1 MAELTL
7 FNYRPGASMLH
18 TIDARFKIVCL
29 ILISLSILNADP
41 LELSVLTLAI
51 VAVLITLH
59 VSFSSILKEFR
70 YFAIFLLFIFITRAI
85 FTSDA
90 SNPSAIVCK
99 GIAISW
105 QGLYDGAVICW
116 RLVIVVMVGLSFVT
130 TTRPSEIK
138 AAVQWYL
145 TPIPF
150 IPAKRVAVM
159 MGLMMRFVPVIFNQT
174 KATLEAQ
181 RARGVENR
189 KNPIYR
195 LIKFTVPLIRR
206 TFENADKLA
215 DAMEARCYCD
225 YRTDPELA
233 STRKDWLVLC
243 AVIGLCVLIKLV
255 DYCGPIV
262 AKYFF

>member
-7 FNYRPGASMLH
+7 FNYRSGDSILH
-18 TIDARFKIVCL
+18 TIDARFKLICL
-29 ILISLSILNADP
+29 ILISISILNAYP

-51 VAVLITLH
+51 VAVLTNLR

-70 YFAIFLLFIFITRAI
+70 YVAIFLLFIFITRAI
-85 FTSDA
+85 FA
-90 SNPSAIVCK
+90 SNVSSPSDIVFK
-99 GIAISW
+99 GVTISR

-116 RLVIVVMVGLSFVT
+116 RLVIIVMVGLSFVV

-159 MGLMMRFVPVIFNQT
+159 MSLMMRFVPVIFNQA
-174 KATLEAQ
+174 KATLDAQ

-189 KNPIYR
+189 KNPVYR

-215 DAMEARCYCD
+215 DAMEARCYCE
-225 YRTDPELA
+225 YRTDPELT
-233 STRKDWLVLC
+233 STRKDWLFLLVAIC
-243 AVIGLCVLIKLV
+243 LCVLIKLF
-255 DYCGPIV
+255 DYCGSII